1 MQVFLS
7 PLSVLIRPVERLIDE
22 IRKYQR
28 KRKIKDQFIS
38 ALRPEIKAYV
48 KSYENF
54 ADSGEEQL
62 LPLLRAEPLIP
73 KINKIV
79 RCIADMQ
86 LKYVTVL
93 ESFVKLAQSCKL
105 LSLNKGFMKYLMEAD
120 YSIHDFVDMM
130 ARTVVDDSV
139 SVGSDFLLFFRMH
152 GDQATE
158 KVKGDLNMDEVVEE
172 MKPYIDAFKRIRRN
186 ARKVRARLTKKT
198 ITTFIDSRKKM
209 KKSRRKVRIQKAL
222 AIELRSF
229 VRKKFL
235 PIVILLEE
243 ALPNFRI

>member
-1 MQVFLS
+1 MHVYLS

-28 KRKIKDQFIS
+28 KRKIKDKFIT

-54 ADSGEEQL
+54 VGSGEEQL
-62 LPLLRAEPLIP
+62 LPLLKAEPLIP

-86 LKYVTVL
+86 LKYVTIL

-105 LSLNKGFMKYLMEAD
+105 LSLNKGFMKHLMEAD
-120 YSIHDFVDMM
+120 YSIHDFVEMM

-152 GDQATE
+152 GDQATG
-158 KVKGDLNMDEVVEE
+158 KVKGDVNVDKAGKV
-172 MKPYIDAFKRIRRN
+172 KPYIEVIKRIRRN
-186 ARKVRARLTKKT
+186 TRKARARVTKKT
-198 ITTFIDSRKKM
+198 ITKFIESRKKM
-209 KKSRRKVRIQKAL
+209 NKASKKIRIQKAL
-222 AIELRSF
+222 AIELRLF
-229 VRKKFL
+229 VRKELL
-235 PIVILLEE
+235 PIVVLLEE